1 MISSVGTVNYQQSGH
16 QIILVSTSTH
26 PGTSTKSRSNS
37 GSYESRN
44 TADAAQQNHGNR
56 SIESLSS
63 ATLTTP
69 TPANSADSNLSTHT
83 VNSSL
88 ISVDGGST
96 STSASTALQPRLH
109 PKKRKFN
116 PAELEEMEPTTSNGN
131 ASGTIISSMGEQNAG
146 GYEKGAGS
154 DSDPASWRNGAVGQ
168 SFPAPDVKPIG
179 AATNERGEQRD
190 LSGQTMNQSPGT
202 LVIKEENGSHVSAIA
217 AHSSFG
223 ANSRFDG
230 RTPETTTESMSAEH
244 QKVYNYSK
252 FQRSGGPPT
261 AYLVERPPGQQQQQ
275 HGSTGVTIT
284 PTASPLPMEYTPAPA
299 SASNEECLD
308 LSEFCN
314 CRVLAKHHDFYVTGV
329 IRSVGPS
336 NAILV
341 ELDHPEG
348 TRQMYYDILGNG
360 KYDVVSDASPS
371 VNDVSAREESQC
383 RTHSGHFYF

>member
-16 QIILVSTSTH
+16 QIILVSTSTR

-44 TADAAQQNHGNR
+44 TADSAQQNHGIR
-56 SIESLSS
+56 SGMQSTASIESLSS

-96 STSASTALQPRLH
+96 TTSASTSLQPRLH

-131 ASGTIISSMGEQNAG
+131 ASGTIIMSIGEQNAG
-146 GYEKGAGS
+146 GYEKGAGG
-154 DSDPASWRNGAVGQ
+154 DSDPASWRNGEVGQ
-168 SFPAPDVKPIG
+168 SFPPDMVSCQSIG
-179 AATNERGEQRD
+179 AATNERGDQRD
-190 LSGQTMNQSPGT
+190 LSGQNQSSGA
-202 LVIKEENGSHVSAIA
+202 LVIKEENGSHASAIA

-230 RTPETTTESMSAEH
+230 RTPEATTESMSSDH

-252 FQRSGGPPT
+252 FNRSGGPPT
-261 AYLVERPPGQQQQQ
+261 LLERSPGQQQ
-275 HGSTGVTIT
+275 HGSTGVTNT
-284 PTASPLPMEYTPAPA
+284 PPTPMEYTPAPA

-314 CRVLAKHHDFYVTGV
+314 NRVLAKHHDFYVTGV

-371 VNDVSAREESQC
+371 VNDVSARHKSQ
-383 RTHSGHFYF
+383 